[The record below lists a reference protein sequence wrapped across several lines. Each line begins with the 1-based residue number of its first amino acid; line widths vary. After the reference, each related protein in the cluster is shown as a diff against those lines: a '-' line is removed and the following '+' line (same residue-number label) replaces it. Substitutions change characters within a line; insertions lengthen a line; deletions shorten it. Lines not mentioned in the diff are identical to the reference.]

1 MTNAA
6 GHCRIATDPG
16 LLRRGLF
23 GCTYHAKYCRD
34 RSPLIHI
41 EVSSYRLKMSNVQ
54 NIEQFELSIEY
65 GPAIKS
71 KPSVQYGCIDAAK
84 VSVELHGAVIQIGKA
99 GMRPDKATL

>member
-16 LLRRGLF
+16 LLRRVVC

-41 EVSSYRLKMSNVQ
+41 EVSSYRLENSNVK
-54 NIEQFELSIEY
+54 NVEQFELSVEY
-65 GPAIKS
+65 GLAIKS
-71 KPSVQYGCIDAAK
+71 KPPVQYGCIDAAE

-99 GMRPDKATL
+99 GM